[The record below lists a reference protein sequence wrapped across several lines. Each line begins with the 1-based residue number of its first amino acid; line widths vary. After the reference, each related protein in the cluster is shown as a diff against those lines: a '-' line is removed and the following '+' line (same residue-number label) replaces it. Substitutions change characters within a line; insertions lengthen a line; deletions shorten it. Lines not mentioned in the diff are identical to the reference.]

1 MGKRFF
7 LFVLFFAVVFSLASE
22 PAVPAGKKPKISLL
36 NSTGYEVTE
45 IYVSPASS
53 DDWGDDYLVNATLDD
68 GDSFIVTLPV
78 PLSQADTYDIQFVDI
93 DGDTYSRYDEPV
105 RNGTVIEITD
115 EHLDEYAEEDAGLA
129 E

>member
-1 MGKRFF
+1 MKKRVFLFIFLLAAVFPLAAEPVSGGKR
-7 LFVLFFAVVFSLASE
+7 
-22 PAVPAGKKPKISLL
+22 PKLTLL

-53 DDWGDDYLVNATLDD
+53 DDWGDDYLVNATLDN
-68 GDSFIVTLPV
+68 GDSFTVTLPV

-93 DGDTYSRYDEPV
+93 DGDTYTRYDEPV
-105 RNGTVIEITD
+105 KNGMVIEITD
-115 EHLDEYAEEDAGLA
+115 EHLDEYEEDADSV